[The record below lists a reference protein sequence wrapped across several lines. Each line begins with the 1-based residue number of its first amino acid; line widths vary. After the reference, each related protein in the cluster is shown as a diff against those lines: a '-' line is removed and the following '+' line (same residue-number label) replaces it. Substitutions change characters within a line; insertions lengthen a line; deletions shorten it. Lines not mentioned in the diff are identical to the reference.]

1 MENIKIFSS
10 LYAKLRF
17 NNDCP
22 KNCLFPSILPKM
34 VIYEITDFILLK
46 DKICF
51 AVFLILAFSFVLS
64 IIAFSDVNAAKL
76 QSGVTINPPS
86 STTGTCPDANSD
98 GVNDMT
104 GLPCGAPTGTTGT
117 CGLQIV
123 SGAPINYGQ
132 LNIGQVS
139 TEQKVTIKNTGN
151 APAKVM
157 VKAGDWMG
165 GPAAGPVKLY
175 GPEIT
180 RVAVTPA
187 KEFGNKFPLHT
198 AEATILGDLGAGQSG
213 DSYWSLYAD
222 PKLSGSPTQEVTIDL
237 TC

>member
-1 MENIKIFSS
+1 M
-10 LYAKLRF
+10 L
-17 NNDCP
+17 
-22 KNCLFPSILPKM
+22 SILP
-34 VIYEITDFILLK
+34 
-46 DKICF
+46 
-51 AVFLILAFSFVLS
+51 
-64 IIAFSDVNAAKL
+64 FSDVNAAKL

-104 GLPCGAPTGTTGT
+104 GLPCGTPTGTAGT
-117 CGLQIV
+117 CGLQII

-157 VKAGDWMG
+157 VKAGDWIG
-165 GPAAGPVKLY
+165 GTAAGPVKLY

-180 RVAVTPA
+180 RVAVTPGM
-187 KEFGNKFPLHT
+187 EFGKKFPLHT

-213 DSYWSLYAD
+213 DSFWSLYAD
-222 PKLSGSPTQEVTIDL
+222 PKLSGSPSQEVTIDL